1 MQTPLEVKGRSPQA
15 QFTLKVYRGEG
26 MALLAM
32 NWKKG
37 RRPKKNFVGFS
48 IEYKEPGRQQFLALK
63 NRLTFEGADLTDPNA
78 YSTLRSPIQKFRWI
92 HFPYDTS
99 SSGKFTYRVIPVF
112 MDAAGGISYGVPQM
126 VDIDL
131 QNETYPKEI
140 NVAFTRGFVSS
151 QAFVDRYIKFGPIS
165 KLLPASAKDGLNF
178 TPTHPKAAE
187 ALDWMGFE
195 ARKVILSTL
204 DAAIADSSAQVYL
217 VAYDLN
223 LPEIVSRLQKLG
235 GRLKIIIDNSGT
247 HGDPTSAETQ
257 AAAQLIQS
265 SGAVN
270 VKRQHMGQLQHNKF
284 IVVDSPT
291 TKMVV
296 CGSTN
301 FSWRAFYVQ
310 ANNAMLLQGNQSVQ
324 IFKQAFEAYWASDD
338 PLVFGTTSSATWNP
352 LGLPAI
358 DGKVAFSPHSPS
370 NALLAAD
377 AQDIQ
382 TAQSSLLYSLAFLYE
397 TPGVIQDAI
406 KTLTVKDQVFIF
418 GISDR
423 QVGGLDIQTPNGN
436 VAPVYPTTLT
446 KNLPEPF
453 LSEPTGNDKYGVRM
467 HHKFVVIDFNLP
479 TARVYLGSYNFSVT
493 ADTLNGENHLLIKDK
508 AVAIAYMIEAV
519 RLFDHYQFR
528 LLVQNA
534 TANQGKLFLKRP
546 PSVPTDKPWWDGYY
560 TDPRKIHDRKL
571 FA

>member
-1 MQTPLEVKGRSPQA
+1 MQTILLVKGRSPQA
-15 QFTLKVYRGEG
+15 RFSLKVYRGEG

-37 RRPKKNFVGFS
+37 GRPPANFVGFS
-48 IEYKEPGRQQFLALK
+48 IEYKKPGGQQFFALK
-63 NRLTFEGADLTDPNA
+63 NRLTFEGANLADPNA
-78 YSTLRSPIQKFRWI
+78 FSTLRSPIQKFRWV
-92 HFPYDTS
+92 HFPQDTS
-99 SSGKFTYRVIPVF
+99 LPGKFTYRVMPVF
-112 MDAAGGISYGVPQM
+112 MNKTGEISYGVPQL
-126 VDIDL
+126 VDINL
-131 QNETYPKEI
+131 QNETYPQKM

-151 QAFVDRYIKFGPIS
+151 QAFVDRYLKFGPIS
-165 KLLPASAKDGLNF
+165 ELLPASARDGLNF
-178 TPTHPKAAE
+178 TPTHPKSAE

-204 DAAIADSSAQVYL
+204 DAAITDTSAQVYM

-223 LPEIVSRLQKLG
+223 LPEVVSRLKQLG
-235 GRLKIIIDNSGT
+235 GRLRIIIDNSKG
-247 HGDPTSAETQ
+247 HSDPSSAESQT
-257 AAAQLIQS
+257 AAQLIQS
-265 SGAVN
+265 TGTGN
-270 VKRQHMGQLQHNKF
+270 VKRQHLGNLQHNKF

-291 TKMVV
+291 TQLVV

-310 ANNAMLLQGNQSVQ
+310 ANNTIRLEGGQAVQ

-338 PLVFGTTSSATWNP
+338 PLVFGNTPSASWNP
-352 LGLPAI
+352 LGLAGI
-358 DGKVAFSPHSPS
+358 DCKVAFSPHSPN
-370 NALLAAD
+370 NALLATD

-382 TAQSSLLYSLAFLYE
+382 SAQSSLLYSLAFLYE

-406 KTLTVKDQVFIF
+406 KSVTIKDQVFIF

-436 VAPVYPTTLT
+436 VAPVYPATLT
-446 KNLPEPF
+446 RNLPEPF
-453 LSEPTGNDKYGVRM
+453 LSEPTGGFSGTRM

-479 TARVYLGSYNFSVT
+479 TARVYLGSYNFSVS
-493 ADTLNGENHLLIKDK
+493 ADTLNGENHLLIKNK
-508 AVAIAYMIEAV
+508 VVAIAYMIEAV

-534 TANQGKLFLKRP
+534 TISQGKLFLKRP
-546 PSVPTDKPWWDGYY
+546 PTVSTDKPWWDGYY